1 MPASYVI
8 DKERGLVISKGTG
21 RYTADDG
28 LAHQTALA
36 ADPNFQS
43 TFNQLLD
50 FTEVTQLVLN
60 TDSIRML
67 ATRHVFS
74 EQSRRAFLVTNKL
87 AIGLTNMFA
96 AYREIAGGKEQMKIF
111 EDREEAMQWLMG
123 KPSC

>member
-8 DKERGLVISKGTG
+8 DKERGLVISTGTG

-28 LAHQTALA
+28 IAHQAALA
-36 ADPNFQS
+36 ADPDFQS

-50 FTEVTQLVLN
+50 FTEVTQVVLN
-60 TDSIRML
+60 TDAIRQL
-67 ATRHVFS
+67 AQRHVFS

-87 AIGLTNMFA
+87 EIGLSRMFA

-111 EDREEAMQWLMG
+111 EDREEAMQWLME
-123 KPSC
+123 KPSR